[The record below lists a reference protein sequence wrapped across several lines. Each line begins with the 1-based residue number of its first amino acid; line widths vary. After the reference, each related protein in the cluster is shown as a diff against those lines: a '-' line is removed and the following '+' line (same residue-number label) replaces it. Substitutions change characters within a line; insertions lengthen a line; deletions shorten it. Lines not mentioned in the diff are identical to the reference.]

1 MRIFIYVMLVFAF
14 INVNA
19 KPLEVAQLFNKKTVK
34 VTKQNVNLV
43 KNFYGDIT
51 IPDGAIKDIN
61 IRFDGFIGNVITDKT
76 YTSIKKGDKLFDIY
90 SADIN
95 LAMHEYLMSNKN
107 LRHNYL
113 QKFRSFAIDKKVL
126 TTLEKNR
133 KVKEY
138 INIYSPYEGFLI
150 SKNVNDG
157 SFAKKGKT
165 LFQIANFDKL
175 WVIAKVYQKDIAS
188 IKKDMQAK
196 ISIDGLQT
204 LSTKVDFI
212 YPNVNAK
219 DKTIDVRLKIKN
231 KELKIYPNMFA
242 KVSINTVQK
251 SMLVL
256 PKTAVLT
263 KADKHFVFIPKGKY
277 FEPKE
282 ITAVRINSNQFEV
295 LGLNENEIVIDKAA
309 FLLDSDAITNGL
321 YESSDD
327 DDW

>member
-1 MRIFIYVMLVFAF
+1 MRIFIYVMLVFA
-14 INVNA
+14 ITNA

-34 VTKQNVNLV
+34 VTKQNINLV
-43 KNFYGDIT
+43 KTFYGNIT

-61 IRFDGFIGNVITDKT
+61 IRFDGFIGEIVTDKK
-76 YTSIKKGDKLFDIY
+76 YTLIKKGDKLFDIY

-138 INIYSPYEGFLI
+138 INIYSPYEGFII

-165 LFQIANFDKL
+165 LFQVANLDKL
-175 WVIAKVYQKDIAS
+175 WVIAKVYQKDISS
-188 IKKDMQAK
+188 IKKEMKAT
-196 ISIDGLQT
+196 IVIDNLNT

-212 YPNVNAK
+212 YPNVNTQ
-219 DKTIDVRLKIKN
+219 DKTVDVRLEIDN
-231 KELKIYPNMFA
+231 KDLKIYPNMFA
-242 KVSINTVQK
+242 KVSISTVQK

-263 KADKHFVFIPKGKY
+263 KADKHFVFIPNGQY

-282 ITAVRINSNQFEV
+282 ITATRINSNQFEIS
-295 LGLNENEIVIDKAA
+295 GLDENEVVIDKAA

-327 DDW
+327 DDDW

>member
-1 MRIFIYVMLVFAF
+1 MRIFIYVMLVFA
-14 INVNA
+14 ITNA

-34 VTKQNVNLV
+34 VTKQNINLV
-43 KNFYGDIT
+43 KTFYGNIT

-61 IRFDGFIGNVITDKT
+61 IRFDGFIGDIITDKK
-76 YTSIKKGDKLFDIY
+76 YTFIKKGDKLFDIY

-133 KVKEY
+133 TVKEY
-138 INIYSPYEGFLI
+138 INIYSPYEGFII

-165 LFQIANFDKL
+165 LFQVANLDKL
-175 WVIAKVYQKDIAS
+175 WVIAKVYQKDISS
-188 IKKDMQAK
+188 IKKDMPAK
-196 ISIDGLQT
+196 IVIDDLQM
-204 LSTKVDFI
+204 LSSTVDFI
-212 YPNVNAK
+212 YPNVNAL
-219 DKTIDVRLKIKN
+219 DKTVDVRLEIDN
-231 KELKIYPNMFA
+231 KDLKIYPNMFA
-242 KVSINTVQK
+242 KVSISTVQK

-263 KADKHFVFIPKGKY
+263 KADKHFVFIPNGQY

-282 ITAVRINSNQFEV
+282 ITATRINSNQFEIS
-295 LGLNENEIVIDKAA
+295 GLDENEVVIDKAA

-327 DDW
+327 DDDW

>member
-1 MRIFIYVMLVFAF
+1 MRIFIYVMLVLA
-14 INVNA
+14 ITNA
-19 KPLEVAQLFNKKTVK
+19 KPLEVAQVFNKKTVQ
-34 VTKQNVNLV
+34 VTKQNINLV
-43 KNFYGDIT
+43 KTFYGDVV

-61 IRFDGFIGNVITDKT
+61 IRFDGFIGDVRTDKI
-76 YTSIKKGDKLFDIY
+76 YTSVKKGDKLFDIY
-90 SADIN
+90 SSDIN

-113 QKFRSFAIDKKVL
+113 QKFRSFAIDQKVL
-126 TTLEKNR
+126 NTLEKNR

-138 INIYSPYEGFLI
+138 INIYSPYDGFII
-150 SKNVNDG
+150 SKNINDG

-165 LFQIANFDKL
+165 LFQIANLNKL
-175 WVIAKVYQKDIAS
+175 WVIAKIYQKDISS
-188 IKKDMQAK
+188 IKKNMRAK
-196 ISIDGLQT
+196 VNIDGVGMV
-204 LSTKVDFI
+204 SSKVDFI
-212 YPNVNAK
+212 YPNVNLK
-219 DKTIDVRLKIKN
+219 DKTVNVRLEIQN
-231 KELKIYPNMFA
+231 KDLNIYPNMFA
-242 KVSINTVQK
+242 KIHINTVQK

-263 KADKHFVFIPKGKY
+263 KADKHFVFIPNGKY

-295 LGLNENEIVIDKAA
+295 VGLTENEVVIDKAA

-327 DDW
+327 DDDW

>member
-1 MRIFIYVMLVFAF
+1 MRIFIYVILVLA
-14 INVNA
+14 ITNA

-34 VTKQNVNLV
+34 VTKQNINLA
-43 KNFYGDIT
+43 KTFYGDIT

-61 IRFDGFIGNVITDKT
+61 IRFDGFIGDIKTDKKYT
-76 YTSIKKGDKLFDIY
+76 YIKKGDKLFDIY

-126 TTLEKNR
+126 TALEKNR

-138 INIYSPYEGFLI
+138 INVYSPYKGFLI

-157 SFAKKGKT
+157 GYAKKGKT
-165 LFQIANFDKL
+165 LFQIANFDNL
-175 WVIAKVYQKDIAS
+175 WVIAKVYQKDISS
-188 IKKDMQAK
+188 IKKDMKAK
-196 ISIDGLQT
+196 ITIDGLQT

-212 YPNVNAK
+212 YPNVNVK
-219 DKTIDVRLKIKN
+219 DKTIDVRLKIEN
-231 KELKIYPNMFA
+231 KDLKIYPNMFA

-282 ITAVRINSNQFEV
+282 ITAKRINSNQFEV
-295 LGLNENEIVIDKAA
+295 SGLSENELVIDKAA

>member
-1 MRIFIYVMLVFAF
+1 MRIFIYVILVLA
-14 INVNA
+14 ITNA

-34 VTKQNVNLV
+34 VTKQNINLA
-43 KNFYGDIT
+43 KTFYGDIT

-61 IRFDGFIGNVITDKT
+61 IRFDGFIGDIKTDKKYT
-76 YTSIKKGDKLFDIY
+76 YIKKGDKLFDIY

-138 INIYSPYEGFLI
+138 INVYSPYKGFLI

-157 SFAKKGKT
+157 GYAKKGKI
-165 LFQIANFDKL
+165 LFQIANFDNL
-175 WVIAKVYQKDIAS
+175 WVIAKVYQKDISS
-188 IKKDMQAK
+188 IKKDMKAK
-196 ISIDGLQT
+196 ITIDGLQT

-212 YPNVNAK
+212 YPNVNVK
-219 DKTIDVRLKIKN
+219 DKTIDVRLKIEN
-231 KELKIYPNMFA
+231 KDLKIYPNMFA

-282 ITAVRINSNQFEV
+282 ITAKRINSNQFEV
-295 LGLNENEIVIDKAA
+295 SGLSENELVIDKAA